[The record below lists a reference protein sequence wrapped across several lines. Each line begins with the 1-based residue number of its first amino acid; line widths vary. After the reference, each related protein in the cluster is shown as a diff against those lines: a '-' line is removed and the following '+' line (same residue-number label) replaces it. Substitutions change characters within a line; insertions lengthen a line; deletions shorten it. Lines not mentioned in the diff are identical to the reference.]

1 MNRLHRSFPLKAAAV
16 AVAILTA
23 ASIGASGRR
32 ESQASPDPRMMGPGT
47 TNQGRMGPGATGGD
61 MMGRGDM
68 RGGRGGTA
76 DRGSAMGG
84 MRQGGQGQQTPQAPL
99 LDKPLTLDGAAER
112 VQAAIKEWGY
122 QDLVVDE
129 VIQYSWNYYVLVKE
143 KSTGK
148 GAVELLVDPR
158 TGVVSFEP
166 GPNMMWNTKYGHMR
180 SSGAPAAA
188 SITADEAKQAAAQWL
203 TQSGDTTAWTMDV
216 NEMYGYYTI
225 HLVRDGRMEAMLS
238 VNASTRA
245 VWYHT
250 WHGPF
255 VAAKEMQE

>member
-23 ASIGASGRR
+23 ASVGASGRR
-32 ESQASPDPRMMGPGT
+32 ESQAYPGPGMMAPGARG
-47 TNQGRMGPGATGGD
+47 QGMTGPGAMGG
-61 MMGRGDM
+61 GM
-68 RGGRGGTA
+68 RGGRGG
-76 DRGSAMGG
+76 REYGG
-84 MRQGGQGQQTPQAPL
+84 PGMSGPQQGWQGQQAPL

-112 VQAAIKEWGY
+112 VEAAIKDWGY

-129 VIQYSWNYYVLVKE
+129 VIQYSWNFYVLVKE
-143 KSTGK
+143 KNTGK

-158 TGVVSFEP
+158 TGVVGFEP

-180 SSGAPAAA
+180 WSGAPAAA
-188 SITADEAKQAAAQWL
+188 AITADEAKQVAAQWL
-203 TQSGDTTAWTMDV
+203 AQSGDTTAWTMEV

-225 HLVRDGRMEAMLS
+225 HLVRDGRMEAMLG

-255 VAAKEMQE
+255 VAAKEMMK